1 MKQTEKR
8 KEYMKAY
15 RKANREKLLSQ
26 MREYSKCRITHYVTY
41 KHTNKSGD
49 VYIGSGSNIRPY
61 IKANRKKGNWMK
73 AFSDGFEIEIL
84 KKFSNIDDARAY
96 ERQLINEI
104 GLDNL
109 VNQQYH

>member
-1 MKQTEKR
+1 
-8 KEYMKAY
+8 
-15 RKANREKLLSQ
+15 
-26 MREYSKCRITHYVTY
+26 
-41 KHTNKSGD
+41 
-49 VYIGSGSNIRPY
+49 
-61 IKANRKKGNWMK
+61 MK